1 MGHAMTSVL
10 LRAGHVVAVWDRTP
24 SKAMDLVS
32 EGARLATSPADA
44 ARGAEVAL
52 SSLSDDHVVFEVVR
66 GVRGERDS
74 AERADREPL
83 IRGLAPGAVHM
94 SLSTISPTMSRQ
106 LDEAHRAAG
115 QSYVAVPVIGRP
127 DAAERGELV
136 LLAAGRDQDLERCA
150 PLFDVLGRKVYRLGD
165 RVEHANVMKLSAN
178 LVMASLLEVF
188 GEAYA
193 LAESHGL
200 EAHRVLEVLKDT
212 MLSPQAIAAYG
223 GRVANREFEPAG
235 FRLKLGLKDV
245 DLALSAAETVALQIP
260 FASALRD
267 RFIAAVA
274 DGLEDADWAAVSRTL
289 TYKAPQSVNA

>member
-10 LRAGHVVAVWDRTP
+10 LGAGHVVAVWDRTP
-24 SKAMDLVS
+24 AKAMDLVN

-52 SSLSDDHVVFEVVR
+52 SSLSDDHAVFDVVR
-66 GVRGERDS
+66 GGLDS

-83 IRGLAPGAVHM
+83 IRGLAPGAVHV

-150 PLFDVLGRKVYRLGD
+150 PLFEVLGRKVYRLGD

-193 LAESHGL
+193 IAESHGL
-200 EAHRVLEVLKDT
+200 EARRVLEVLKDT
-212 MLSPQAIAAYG
+212 MLSPQVIAAYG

-274 DGLEDADWAAVSRTL
+274 HGLEDADWSAVSRTL
-289 TYKAPQSVNA
+289 AYKAPRSMNA